1 MDSTQTKKKVFKRLP
16 IWFDERQYKRDLTD
30 ANWQMVHLNSALTWC
45 GKYVNTTGFDMVR
58 FQADPVSEF
67 LLHLKEENQ
76 DKIQLDL
83 SAHKIADLLE
93 IDMSPIVRDVQQ
105 IKKYKSQL
113 QFIYWNNNKK
123 EFQCKLPKENYT
135 KFSRNEE
142 DNEKMLVIQ
151 ELNDVLGKIAKWKHI
166 YPLNIMQGTSNFV
179 QYNNDTERYILN
191 INQRE

>member
-45 GKYVNTTGFDMVR
+45 GKYVNTTSFDMVR
-58 FQADPVSEF
+58 FKVDPVSEF

-93 IDMSPIVRDVQQ
+93 IDMSPLLKDVQQ
-105 IKKYKSQL
+105 IKKYKSL
-113 QFIYWNNNKK
+113 
-123 EFQCKLPKENYT
+123 
-135 KFSRNEE
+135 FSS
-142 DNEKMLVIQ
+142 
-151 ELNDVLGKIAKWKHI
+151 LN
-166 YPLNIMQGTSNFV
+166 GTTIRKS
-179 QYNNDTERYILN
+179 LK
-191 INQRE
+191 

>member
-30 ANWQMVHLNSALTWC
+30 ANWQMVHLNSALTWS
-45 GKYVNTTGFDMVR
+45 GKYVNTSSFDMVR

-105 IKKYKSQL
+105 IRKYNDFLKY
-113 QFIYWNNNKK
+113 IKWNENKK

-191 INQRE
+191 INQR

>member
-1 MDSTQTKKKVFKRLP
+1 MESQTKKKVFKRLP

-30 ANWQMVHLNSALTWC
+30 ANWQMVHLNSALTWS
-45 GKYVNTTGFDMVR
+45 GKYVNTSSFDMVR

-191 INQRE
+191 INQR

>member
-30 ANWQMVHLNSALTWC
+30 ANWQMVHLNSALTWS
-45 GKYVNTTGFDMVR
+45 GKYVNTSSFDMVR

-105 IKKYKSQL
+105 IRKYNDFLKY
-113 QFIYWNNNKK
+113 IKWNENKK

-191 INQRE
+191 LNQR

>member
-1 MDSTQTKKKVFKRLP
+1 MESTQTKRAFKRLP
-16 IWFDERQYKRDLTD
+16 IYFDKRAYDRDLTD
-30 ANWQMVHLNSALTWC
+30 TNWQMVHLNSALTWC

-166 YPLNIMQGTSNFV
+166 YPLCKVRVTS
-179 QYNNDTERYILN
+179 LN
-191 INQRE
+191 IITRQNSLF